1 MPQLGPAE
9 ILVVLVVALLVFG
22 PKRLPEV
29 GRQVGRGLRELRKIQ
44 DTVRDE
50 INDVLHHD
58 EHDEAPAYTPV
69 SVPPPTPAAATGH
82 HAPSRYR
89 IAAPAAAALPEPPAP
104 QWPPASAD
112 TGSSPARSAPA
123 SGGGAHAPSRFR
135 APDR

>member
-1 MPQLGPAE
+1 
-9 ILVVLVVALLVFG
+9 
-22 PKRLPEV
+22 
-29 GRQVGRGLRELRKIQ
+29 VGRGLRELRKIQ

-112 TGSSPARSAPA
+112 PGSTPARSAPA

-135 APDR
+135 APGR